1 MKWRYGWGVV
11 LGMVLTAIAGAGMA
25 QDLEAMRKQVEISLL
40 VHGEITV
47 DERGTMAEY
56 TLDEQDKLPK
66 QAVAFIRESLE
77 RLAFKPPQLDGEPV
91 KLRNRMSLLVVAKE
105 AEADRYLL
113 RLQAASFFPEASEAG
128 YDISA
133 GKLKPPAYP
142 ETAAYF
148 GVQGTVYLV
157 LKVGRDGRVQD
168 AMAEQVNLRVVDTPK
183 MMARLRKEFA
193 DASIK
198 AARRWK
204 FNPPTRGEEADA
216 EFWTVRVP
224 TDFSMAGED
233 VAYGRWVAYV
243 PGPRTK
249 AAWVAPELVGDSPEA
264 MAAGVP
270 RPLDK
275 DGLQLLVPLGDG
287 GS

>member
-1 MKWRYGWGVV
+1 MKQGIVWRALALLAALAVAQAA
-11 LGMVLTAIAGAGMA
+11 TAQGPA
-25 QDLEAMRKQVEISLL
+25 EVHKQVEISLL

-56 TLDEQDKLPK
+56 ALDEQDKLPK
-66 QAVAFIRESLE
+66 QAVAFIRESLTS
-77 RLAFKPPQLDGEPV
+77 LAFKPPQLDGKPV
-91 KLRNRMSLLVVAKE
+91 KLRNRMSLLVVAEE
-105 AEADRYLL
+105 AEPDRYVM

-128 YDISA
+128 YEISS

-157 LKVGRDGRVQD
+157 LKIGRDGRVQD
-168 AMAEQVNLRVVDTPK
+168 AMAEQVNLRAVDTPK

-198 AARRWK
+198 AARRWE

-224 TDFSMAGED
+224 TDFFMAGQE

-249 AAWVAPELVGDSPEA
+249 PAWLAPELAAGSPEA
-264 MAAGVP
+264 MVAGVP
-270 RPLDK
+270 HALGEG
-275 DGLQLLVPLGDG
+275 GLQLLTPLGKS